1 MKRVAWFPAAVV
13 LLCAAVP
20 AWSQSP
26 PPPSPPPSPPPAPE
40 KPSVADRVWVGGGI
54 GLGFGDVTWV
64 SVEPIVGYSITPRFG
79 VGGRLI
85 YRYREDDRFSPS
97 LNTSDYGASLFARF
111 FVLPPAVFLQAEYEH
126 LSYEF
131 PVTGGGTD
139 RDDFDSV
146 LGGGGISRP
155 IGGRASFFA
164 LALYNFSYDDDE
176 LSPYDDPWIIRV
188 GVGVGF

>member
-1 MKRVAWFPAAVV
+1 MSPAGRVAVGVALLLGVAPAF
-13 LLCAAVP
+13 
-20 AWSQSP
+20 SQSP
-26 PPPSPPPSPPPAPE
+26 PPQKKSA
-40 KPSVADRVWVGGGI
+40 ADRIWVGGGI

-64 SVEPIVGYSITPRFG
+64 SVEPVVGYSLTPRFD

-85 YRYREDDRFSPS
+85 YRSREDDRFSPT
-97 LNTSDYGASLFARF
+97 LNTSDYGGSLFGRF
-111 FVLPPAVFLQAEYEH
+111 FVLPPSFFLQAEYEH

-131 PVTGGGTD
+131 PVVGGGTD

-155 IGGRASFFA
+155 IGGRGSFFA

-176 LSPYDDPWIIRV
+176 LSPYDDPWVFRV
-188 GVGVGF
+188 GVGFGF